1 MLKPLTL
8 LTVLFIALGLAF
20 AGLIAKELTAGPRA
34 SARRPQPAAGVA
46 ATPPPAPEAT
56 PAPASPGAG
65 GYTVVAS
72 RNLFSPTR
80 SDAPV
85 TPPAP
90 AAPVVV
96 LPKPNLFGVVLQG
109 GVPVAYLED
118 PTTKRVARYRVGD
131 SVAGGTVK
139 TIEADTVLL
148 ARPDGQV
155 TVRLHDPTRPRP
167 AAPATPTPT
176 PSPNAPAGTPPA
188 TPPTPTVA
196 PPTGFVPGAGGGGS
210 RRPLPPGMLGRTP
223 PQPVD
228 ATTPR

>member
-8 LTVLFIALGLAF
+8 LTVLLVALGLGF
-20 AGLIAKELTAGPRA
+20 AGLIAKELTAAPRA
-34 SARRPQPAAGVA
+34 TVRRPQPAASVA
-46 ATPPPAPEAT
+46 ATPPPAPEA
-56 PAPASPGAG
+56 PAAPPGGG
-65 GYTVVAS
+65 GYTVIAS

-80 SDAPV
+80 SEAPV

-139 TIEADTVLL
+139 TIESDAVLL
-148 ARPDGQV
+148 SRPDGQI

-167 AAPATPTPT
+167 ATPTPT
-176 PSPNAPAGTPPA
+176 PTPNTPAAAPSGTPPA
-188 TPPTPTVA
+188 PTAT
-196 PPTGFVPGAGGGGS
+196 PPTGFVPGAAGPAT

-228 ATTPR
+228 ASTPR